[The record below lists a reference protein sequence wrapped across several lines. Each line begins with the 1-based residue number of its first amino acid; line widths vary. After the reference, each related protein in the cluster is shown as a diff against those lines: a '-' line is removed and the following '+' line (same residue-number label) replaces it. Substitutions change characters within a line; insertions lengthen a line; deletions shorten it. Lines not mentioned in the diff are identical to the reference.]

1 MPAQAELP
9 WLLMAHLHPQLS
21 IRGDSRPSLAHA
33 AHLVPV
39 LANACVFGG
48 AKLNLFSASEIGPG
62 VGRSVGWSESA
73 QVCQIGSVGRS
84 YRLGN
89 AKV

>member
-1 MPAQAELP
+1 MTTWCVSGQSCEQNDHPPVSELE
-9 WLLMAHLHPQLS
+9 
-21 IRGDSRPSLAHA
+21 
-33 AHLVPV
+33 
-39 LANACVFGG
+39 ACVVLQEFHNGG

-84 YRLGN
+84 HRLGN
-89 AKV
+89 AKIW